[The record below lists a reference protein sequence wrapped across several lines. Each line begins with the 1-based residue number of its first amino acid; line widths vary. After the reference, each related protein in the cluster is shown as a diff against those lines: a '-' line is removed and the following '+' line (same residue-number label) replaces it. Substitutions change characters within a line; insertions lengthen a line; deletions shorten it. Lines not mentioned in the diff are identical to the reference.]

1 MKSSDTCRP
10 SSSSE
15 VVTHSAMYL
24 PDIPL
29 PTPPPMANI
38 MVTSRF
44 DLPTRGGC
52 GYRRILSSRS
62 TEFRSPILSRSNLS
76 QNQSFRSPL
85 TTKRFGSE
93 NDYGSLPARV
103 QNVRSELE
111 YKSTLALRRT
121 SHDPDCRSS
130 NTTVRID
137 SLVTPSDNILTSPLS
152 RNRNFE
158 NLSRLSDP
166 QNFGISEHDLSAL
179 TRECLSSDSVFSPE
193 NEEADSI
200 SSEIRNRTSESFSN
214 DISPDYQNVFYNDH
228 YISDIDENEEIKE
241 FVCGYNVPERRLSDH
256 SDTKKSPNFKY
267 FSYNTLPSKHYSYPV
282 DARRSYSSNLG
293 SNSSMKSSDY
303 NQYNPQKTLL
313 NSMESINLLGNA
325 VLKSPS
331 RRIVKIAK
339 IR

>member
-1 MKSSDTCRP
+1 MKSSDTSRP
-10 SSSSE
+10 SSSRE
-15 VVTHSAMYL
+15 EVTHSAIYL

-76 QNQSFRSPL
+76 QNQSYRSPL
-85 TTKRFGSE
+85 VTKSFSSE
-93 NDYGSLPARV
+93 KDYGTLPARI
-103 QNVRSELE
+103 QNVKSELE
-111 YKSTLALRRT
+111 YKSPLVLRRNVPE
-121 SHDPDCRSS
+121 PDCRIS
-130 NTTVRID
+130 NKTGRTANRVTT
-137 SLVTPSDNILTSPLS
+137 SENTLTSPLS
-152 RNRNFE
+152 RNRHFE
-158 NLSRLSDP
+158 DLSRLSDS
-166 QNFGISEHDLSAL
+166 QHFDISEHDLNAL
-179 TRECLSSDSVFSPE
+179 ARQCLSSDSVFSPE

-200 SSEIRNRTSESFSN
+200 SSEIRNRTSESYSN
-214 DISPDYQNVFYNDH
+214 DISPDYQNVFYNEH

-241 FVCGYNVPERRLSDH
+241 FICGYNAPERRLSDH
-256 SDTKKSPNFKY
+256 SDTKKSPSFK
-267 FSYNTLPSKHYSYPV
+267 FISYNTLPSKHYSYPV
-282 DARRSYSSNLG
+282 DVRTSYGSNLG

-303 NQYNPQKTLL
+303 NQYLPQKTLR
-313 NSMESINLLGNA
+313 NSLESVNLLGNA

-331 RRIVKIAK
+331 RPIVKIAK